1 MRILVLGGTG
11 MLGFQILNSCLNRG
25 MDVHAIVRNKE
36 AIIKRIGKSVEENLH
51 VIDDIKLTDKLDSL
65 LGGINPDY
73 VINCVGIVKQSHLS
87 QEYVEAITI
96 NSLLPHQLQLIGQK
110 YGFRLIHISTDCVF
124 DGKNG
129 GYKESDLPNASDL
142 YGRSKLLGEV
152 GYGCGITIRTS
163 IIGHEISD
171 STHGLLEW
179 LLAQTDT
186 VKGYR
191 KAIFSGLTTLELT
204 KIILDLI
211 IPSNLASGLY
221 QISSEPISKYDLL
234 SMMAEIYDK
243 HIEIVPSDDLVIDRS
258 LDGSRFKEI
267 TKYVAPAWWNQ
278 IIDMK
283 NNFNQS

>member
-1 MRILVLGGTG
+1 MRIVVLGGTG

-25 MDVHAIVRNKE
+25 VDVHAIVRNKE

-51 VIDDIKLTDKLDSL
+51 VIDDIKRTDKLDNL
-65 LGGINPDY
+65 LDEINPDY

-87 QEYVEAITI
+87 QEYVEAISI
-96 NSLLPHQLQLIGQK
+96 NSLLPHKLQLIGQK

-163 IIGHEISD
+163 IIGHELSG

-179 LLAQTDT
+179 VLSQTDT
-186 VKGYR
+186 IKGYR

-204 KIILDLI
+204 NIILDVI
-211 IPSNLASGLY
+211 IPSNMVSGLY
-221 QISSEPISKYDLL
+221 QISSAPISKYDLL
-234 SMMAEIYDK
+234 SLIAEIYGK
-243 HIEIVPSDDLVIDRS
+243 KIEIVPSDDLVIDRS
-258 LDGSRFKEI
+258 LDGSKFKEI
-267 TKYVAPAWWNQ
+267 TNYVAPDWSNQ
-278 IIDMK
+278 ILEMK
-283 NNFNQS
+283 TNFNQ